1 MKHLNLPSVPSEIAS
16 QHKGVSRRTAL
27 SAGALL
33 LGGSMLGAARSVFA
47 QRGEAIKI
55 GSARPLTG
63 MFASSFAPLYV
74 GAKIAT
80 DEINAAGGILG
91 RPLEIIEADDES
103 SPAKE
108 PAVMRKLVD
117 SGALAM
123 LGPVGSSHGLAAI
136 ATTTPARII
145 HAAGVWA
152 EDAADGKKYPY
163 HYQFTYNTGHQ
174 GEAIVRHITGPLKLK
189 KVGILQESTGLG
201 EAGTA
206 ATIRALKKRGLEAV
220 GTEVYPLTATDLK
233 LYLGKLR
240 AAGAEAIVL
249 WNSPAQGMILTC
261 AALQAMKW
269 YPAVLGGN
277 SVYSN
282 AVLDSAAPEVLK
294 NCFGTMIHS
303 MTYSATEAVGAR
315 QLAHAKKVLT
325 FPEAKAW
332 EINAAISP
340 FYDYLHLLKL
350 VVETEKR
357 FDTERIK
364 KAFDAVKNYSGMIGN
379 ISFTPENHCALD
391 ASQVVMASV
400 ASGKDPRSMSCFRER
415 A

>member
-1 MKHLNLPSVPSEIAS
+1 MKRLNSHLDLATQQS
-16 QHKGVSRRTAL
+16 GVSRRTAL

-33 LGGSMLGAARSVFA
+33 VGGSMLGAARNVFA
-47 QRGEAIKI
+47 QRGDSIKI

-63 MFASSFAPLYV
+63 LFASSFAPLYV

-108 PAVMRKLVD
+108 PAVMRKLID
-117 SGALAM
+117 SGAQAV
-123 LGPVGSSHGLAAI
+123 LGPVGSSHGMAAI
-136 ATTTPARII
+136 ATTTPAKII
-145 HAAGVWA
+145 HAAGAWT
-152 EDAADGKKYPY
+152 EEAADGRKYPY

-174 GEAIVRHITGPLKLK
+174 GEAVVRHITAALKLK
-189 KVGILQESTGLG
+189 KVGILQENTGFG
-201 EAGTA
+201 ESATA
-206 ATIRALKKRGLEAV
+206 ATVRALKKRGLEPV
-220 GTEVYPLTATDLK
+220 GTEVYPLSATDLK
-233 LYLGKLR
+233 IYLGKLR
-240 AAGAEAIVL
+240 AAGAEALVL

-269 YPAVLGGN
+269 YPPLLGGN
-277 SVYSN
+277 GMYSH
-282 AVLDSAAPEVLK
+282 AVLDSADPEVLK
-294 NCFGTMIHS
+294 NSFGTMISS
-303 MTYSATEAVGAR
+303 MTYSATEPVGAR
-315 QLAHAKKVLT
+315 QIAHAKKIMT

-350 VVETEKR
+350 VVEAEKR

-364 KAFDAVKNYSGMIGN
+364 KAFDAVKNYPGMIGN

-391 ASQVVMASV
+391 ASQVVMATV
-400 ASGKDPRSMSCFRER
+400 LSGKDPKAMGCFRQR